1 MAGLAATGLLG
12 MPVNLF
18 SLFALIL
25 VMGIGVDYTV
35 FFQSGSATSEK
46 LFYAMSVALTTTLLS
61 LGILVMS
68 ETPAVRVFGCVL
80 SVGVLVAFLLAPAA
94 GVAQPNL
101 SPTHHVN
108 KSEEG

>member
-1 MAGLAATGLLG
+1 
-12 MPVNLF
+12 
-18 SLFALIL
+18 
-25 VMGIGVDYTV
+25 MGIGVDYTV